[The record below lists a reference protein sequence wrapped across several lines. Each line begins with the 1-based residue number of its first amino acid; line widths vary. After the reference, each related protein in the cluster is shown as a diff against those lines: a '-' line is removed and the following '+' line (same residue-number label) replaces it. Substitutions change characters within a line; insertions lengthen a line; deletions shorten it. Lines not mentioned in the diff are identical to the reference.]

1 MKFGNVVLLCKG
13 WYKMRDNNRL
23 DIFWMDMAH
32 AINADGWTMRSKR
45 NVVAWCIHRLDDMR
59 DDPKLINLKNQFK
72 LGRLYDEINDWIRRA
87 SWSKIEL
94 NQEDAIIWVYRDIV
108 SNLNI
113 ECFDERF
120 KPDKRVLPVNLNEAW
135 YDNGRY
141 GSKGPKLYPAEM
153 MCDYIEKVN
162 NIMPDAKDQDI
173 QEDEYD
179 WVESFLRK
187 ESWKDVQIILGEDNL
202 NDCIEVECTA
212 LDLKNHTISDLGYSY
227 IELGKFDN
235 CKDLIECEDPKKK
248 YIVRLKKVITKYDI
262 PEWEDDVTY
271 YLKSIREK

>member
-1 MKFGNVVLLCKG
+1 MKLGNVALLCKG

-32 AINADGWTMRSKR
+32 AINADGWTMRSKHD
-45 NVVAWCIHRLDDMR
+45 VVGWCMRRLDDMR
-59 DDPKLINLKNQFK
+59 DNPKLVNYKNQFK
-72 LGRLYDEINDWIRRA
+72 FSILYDNINGWIRRA
-87 SWSKIEL
+87 SWSNMEL
-94 NQEDAIIWVYRDIV
+94 SQEDAIIWVYRDIV
-108 SNLNI
+108 SNLNN
-113 ECFDERF
+113 ECFDERL
-120 KPDKRVLPVNLNEAW
+120 KPDRRVLPINLNEAW

-173 QEDEYD
+173 REDEYD
-179 WVESFLRK
+179 WVEGFLKK
-187 ESWKDVQIILGEDNL
+187 ESWKDVQIELGEDNL

-212 LDLKNHTISDLGYSY
+212 LDLKNQTFSDLGH

-235 CKDLIECEDPKKK
+235 CKDLIYCENPIKKL
-248 YIVRLKKVITKYDI
+248 IVRLYKKITHYENID
-262 PEWEDDVTY
+262 WEDDITY